1 MTEQKT
7 GSRLGLVQAL
17 IACTFWG
24 VMPIYFKLL
33 QSIPPLEVVA
43 HRVIWSVPLL
53 IVILWLRKNLTGL
66 KAALTDPKIL
76 RFLLL
81 SSIFIAAN
89 WLIYVW
95 AVQEKHVLAA
105 SLGYF
110 ISPLLSVFLGSI
122 VLKEKLS
129 RNQWIAVTIAAFGV
143 SILAVEAWQT
153 LWISLMLAGSWGL
166 YSLIRK
172 IAPVGPM
179 VGLTVETG
187 LLFPFFIAYLIWLAT
202 SSTGT
207 GFGESLP
214 IDALLIG
221 GAMVTA
227 IPLLLFAS
235 AVQKISLTTM
245 GLMQYVA
252 PMMQFAI
259 GVFVYNEPL
268 TTSHLICFGLIWI
281 SLAIFSADAWAGSAS
296 RKAAPAA

>member
-1 MTEQKT
+1 MTEQNS

-33 QSIPPLEVVA
+33 QTIPPLEVVA

-66 KAALTDPKIL
+66 KAALSDPKIL
-76 RFLLL
+76 GFLLL

-129 RNQWIAVTIAAFGV
+129 RYQWIAVAIAAVGV
-143 SILAVEAWQT
+143 SVLAVEAWQT

-187 LLFPFFIAYLIWLAT
+187 LLFPFFLAYLIWLTT

-207 GFGESLP
+207 GFGDSLP
-214 IDALLIG
+214 IDLLLVG

-259 GVFVYNEPL
+259 GVFIYNEPL

-296 RKAAPAA
+296 RKTAPVA

>member
-1 MTEQKT
+1 M
-7 GSRLGLVQAL
+7 
-17 IACTFWG
+17 
-24 VMPIYFKLL
+24 
-33 QSIPPLEVVA
+33 
-43 HRVIWSVPLL
+43 
-53 IVILWLRKNLTGL
+53 
-66 KAALTDPKIL
+66 
-76 RFLLL
+76 
-81 SSIFIAAN
+81 
-89 WLIYVW
+89 
-95 AVQEKHVLAA
+95 
-105 SLGYF
+105 
-110 ISPLLSVFLGSI
+110 
-122 VLKEKLS
+122 
-129 RNQWIAVTIAAFGV
+129 
-143 SILAVEAWQT
+143 
-153 LWISLMLAGSWGL
+153 MLAGSWGL

-187 LLFPFFIAYLIWLAT
+187 LLFPFFIGYLIWLTT

-296 RKAAPAA
+296 RKAASAA

>member
-1 MTEQKT
+1 MTEQKS

-43 HRVIWSVPLL
+43 HRIIWSVPLL

-66 KAALTDPKIL
+66 KAALSDPKIL

-129 RNQWIAVTIAAFGV
+129 RNQWIAVAIAAIGV

-187 LLFPFFIAYLIWLAT
+187 LLFPFFVAYLIWLTT

-252 PMMQFAI
+252 PIMQFAI

-281 SLAIFSADAWAGSAS
+281 SLAIFSADAWAGSAN